1 MSSPNQDDPQATL
14 EIYKLTVEMAD
25 RVSGRR
31 NYANSFFL
39 TLHTML
45 AAFVGVLSSARE
57 ANDSGPLPPI
67 DTVAVI
73 STAIAGVILACS
85 WWVLLRSYR
94 DLNSAKFKAIN
105 GLEENLPARPFT
117 DEWIALKARPNERWR
132 LPYAELGFV
141 ERIVPAVFAA
151 VYIALALRAGT

>member
-1 MSSPNQDDPQATL
+1 MSGTRHADPQITL

-31 NYANSFFL
+31 NYANNFFL

-45 AAFVGVLSSARE
+45 AVFVGVLSSARE
-57 ANDSGPLPPI
+57 ASDPGPLPPI
-67 DTVAVI
+67 DTVAVV
-73 STAIAGVILACS
+73 STAIAGIVLACS
-85 WWVLLRSYR
+85 WWILLRSYR
-94 DLNSAKFKAIN
+94 DLNSAKFEVIN
-105 GLEENLPARPFT
+105 RLEESLPARPFT
-117 DEWIALKARPNERWR
+117 DEWATLKALPQKRWR

-151 VYIALALRAGT
+151 VYIALAVRSGT